1 MASKD
6 FDIQN
11 GLLIKYSG
19 KEENVVI
26 PEGVVV
32 IKDGALSE
40 MLLAKSITLPSTL
53 RRIGHSVIL
62 TDVWG
67 YNYQLEKVI
76 VPSLDTWLNIQF
88 MDEKA
93 NLLIVAK
100 NLYIGDELLTK
111 LVIPGKYKKIN
122 DYAFANCASIKEV
135 IVEEGVEEI
144 GDDAFCDC
152 RGRDNASQIESV
164 VLPHSLKKLG
174 HDNGPFNFGYKHG
187 VFAGCQKLKSIVIPS
202 QIKILT
208 NRLFQGCSSLTN
220 VELPPYLEEI
230 EYDVF
235 KGCDSLE
242 ELNLPSTLELMTIS
256 GLKFL
261 KRINIPHGLKKI
273 ISLKDCP
280 LIEELYIPDSVKH
293 IKEINLVGLKS
304 IRLPHELEFGE
315 KFRLIDDLALSNKTT
330 KYEMF
335 NRYQGGLYL
344 GNEDNPYLVFVR
356 LENADIE
363 EIALH
368 PKTKY
373 MCTNSFYSYRHGTT
387 PLDLKIKKIT
397 LSEGLVWIPDLAFNN
412 CQYLESIAIPD
423 ETLVSE
429 NAIYNCPKA
438 KVDLGGLFG
447 KELGVIIKEDDNE
460 EEYHLLFKDDKCVYV
475 TYRSDITLSNGTR
488 VKQDYSYANY
498 VFSDYT
504 LPCVFK
510 LFDLAIALINK
521 ECPQDGNYLKIKMPN
536 EDWVTTSFDEE
547 LVNLLRDQTF
557 DFNHRLTNK
566 AKNNLENRHDYVLK
580 QYAGIKRADIGE
592 LIKKAKKEKRYLD
605 VEKLKYLERTLTE

>member
-1 MASKD
+1 MASSD

-53 RRIGHSVIL
+53 RRIGHSVIM

-93 NLLIVAK
+93 NLLIAAK

-174 HDNGPFNFGYKHG
+174 YENGPFNFGYKRG

-256 GLKFL
+256 GLKSL

-304 IRLPHELEFGE
+304 IRLPHELEFSE
-315 KFRLIDDLALSNKTT
+315 KFRLIDDFALSNKTT

-363 EIALH
+363 EIVLH

-397 LSEGLVWIPDLAFNN
+397 LSEGLVWIPDLAFNS

-438 KVDLGGLFG
+438 KVDLGGLIG

-488 VKQDYSYANY
+488 VKQDYSYANF

-510 LFDLAIALINK
+510 LFDLAVALINK

-605 VEKLKYLERTLTE
+605 VEKLKYLERTLKE